1 MPSIHQSLQE
11 GLRHHQSGRLGEAE
25 RVYRSIVRIDP
36 KQPDALHLLGVAQ
49 QQRGNAKA
57 AAEYIGRAIACNPRA
72 AVFHANLAAA
82 HKSLG
87 EPAAARECLEEA
99 IRLDPRFTDAHYNL
113 GTVLKDLDLPDDAI
127 AAFQR
132 ALQLDPA
139 HADAHNN
146 LGIVYASQARW
157 NEAVACYRAAIEHR
171 PQHAEAWNNL
181 GLALAMTPEW
191 PQARECLERAVQLRP
206 GYVQAR
212 VNLGNWFRE
221 EGNPVAAERA
231 YRDAVPFAPHD
242 TTVYNNLGI
251 ALKEQ
256 GRFQES
262 LDCFHRV
269 LEIDPGHVE
278 AHVNRAFLYG
288 LLGELAKCWDDWEW
302 RFRAAALSRKFTKP
316 RWQGEP
322 LDGRTI
328 LVHVEQ
334 GIGDQVM
341 YASCIPQLAARVGRC
356 IVECDLRL
364 VALFRRSL
372 AVVEVVAESKATPV
386 LPHDVQIPMGS
397 VPRFVRPSLDSFRSV
412 DFSPR
417 ECGSAVPGFPLVIPS
432 AAAMLDTRVD
442 SSPRY
447 VHRPS
452 FLIPDAGKVQQW
464 RERFRQLTGR
474 LTVGI
479 SWRGGSNAEL
489 RRQRS
494 IPLERWRPLLSLP
507 GVDFVSLQYGGYHDE
522 RQAVEREFGI
532 ELHDWN
538 DADPWNDLDGLA
550 AQIAALDLVISV
562 DNSTVHFAGGLG
574 VPCWVLLPFV
584 PDWRWMLDRDD
595 SPWYP
600 SLRLFRQ
607 PATGDWDELLQAVAR
622 NLTDERRKN

>member
-1 MPSIHQSLQE
+1 MPSIHQSLQQ
-11 GLRHHQSGRLGEAE
+11 GLRHHQSGRLSEAE
-25 RVYRSIVRIDP
+25 RVYRSIIRIDP

-57 AAEYIGRAIACNPRA
+57 AAEYITRAIAHNPRA

-82 HKSLG
+82 HKSL
-87 EPAAARECLEEA
+87 EDRPAAKACLEEA

-146 LGIVYASQARW
+146 LGFVYASQSRW
-157 NEAVACYRAAIEHR
+157 NDAVACYRAAIQHR

-181 GLALAMTPEW
+181 GLAMTGDR

-206 GYVQAR
+206 EYVQAR

-221 EGNPVAAERA
+221 EGDPVKAEQT
-231 YRDAVPFAPHD
+231 YRDALPWNSHD
-242 TTVYNNLGI
+242 TTVHNNLGI

-256 GRFQES
+256 GRFREA
-262 LDCFHRV
+262 LDCFQRV
-269 LEIDPGHVE
+269 LEIDPNHVE
-278 AHVNRAFLYG
+278 AHVNRAFLHG
-288 LLGELAKCWDDWEW
+288 LFGELAKSWEDSEW
-302 RFRAAALSRKFTKP
+302 RFQAAPLSRKFTKP

-322 LDGRTI
+322 FDGRTI

-341 YASCIPQLAARVGRC
+341 YASCIPDLAAWAGGC
-356 IVECDLRL
+356 ILECEPRL
-364 VALFRRSL
+364 VELFRRSL
-372 AVVEVVAESKATPV
+372 AAVQVVTESEDTPE
-386 LPHDVQIPMGS
+386 LPHDMHVPAGS
-397 VPRFVRPSLDSFRSV
+397 VPRFVRPALDSF
-412 DFSPR
+412 PR
-417 ECGSAVPGFPLVIPS
+417 R
-432 AAAMLDTRVD
+432 T
-442 SSPRY
+442 
-447 VHRPS
+447 S
-452 FLIPDAGKVQQW
+452 FLIPDEAKVRRW
-464 RERFRQLTGR
+464 RDRFRQLPGR
-474 LTVGI
+474 LTVGV

-507 GVDFVSLQYGGYHDE
+507 YVNFVTLQYGNYEDE
-522 RQAVEREFGI
+522 RRQVEHALGI
-532 ELHDWN
+532 TLHDWD
-538 DADPWNDLDGLA
+538 DADAWSDLDGFA

-584 PDWRWMLDRDD
+584 PDWRWMLDRSD
-595 SPWYP
+595 SPWYS
-600 SLRLFRQ
+600 SLRLVRQ
-607 PATGDWDELLQAVAR
+607 PQPGDWDELLRTVAEK
-622 NLTDERRKN
+622 LSKMTDIAAARRPRFQTSHSPHAGRPNCT